1 MSPLLVRC
9 VFVATNL
16 LDQMPGMEGKHQSAS
31 PLLSASYF
39 LKFEHLKYFC
49 IDQIK
54 YGLLSFDLS
63 CPNWQIWDNLPLA
76 VNALDNGGDIIAVC
90 LHNTTAINTV
100 AQTASP
106 HCGSSRRRN
115 TNWNSFVAQITSGTL
130 HLPICPQRRRR
141 HH

>member
-49 IDQIK
+49 IDQIN
-54 YGLLSFDLS
+54 YGFLSCDLSF
-63 CPNWQIWDNLPLA
+63 PNWHMGQSASGNQRPDNS
-76 VNALDNGGDIIAVC
+76 GDIIALC

-100 AQTASP
+100 AHTASP
-106 HCGSSRRRN
+106 HI
-115 TNWNSFVAQITSGTL
+115 VAVAEDE
-130 HLPICPQRRRR
+130 P
-141 HH
+141 